1 MNLSNAEYLHKEN
14 FTTSVI
20 QCLHFPAMDLST
32 LQIQT
37 NPHSNL
43 MRKTDDTNDEETA

>member
-1 MNLSNAEYLHKEN
+1 MNLSNAGYLHKEN

-32 LQIQT
+32 LQT

-43 MRKTDDTNDEETA
+43 MRKTDDTNDEEMA